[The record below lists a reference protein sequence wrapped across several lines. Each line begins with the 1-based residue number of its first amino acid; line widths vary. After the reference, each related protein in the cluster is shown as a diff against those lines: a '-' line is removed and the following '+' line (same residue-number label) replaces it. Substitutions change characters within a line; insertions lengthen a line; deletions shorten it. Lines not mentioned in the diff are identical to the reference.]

1 MRVIL
6 INCNELDVQ
15 HNHTP
20 DFSNKDRQLNWFMN
34 KPHLVLDDT
43 KYSKI
48 NTIINVNYNLSAL
61 QIYNYC
67 IYYDEYLRKYIYNFI
82 VKKEFTNESSTTIY
96 LKKDVI
102 QTYLFD
108 MNLTYQS
115 FIARSHLRT
124 LDSNHNLIVE
134 NLVENEGLECGEY
147 VAREITNV
155 YNFSNKGGYIITSSD
170 MLGTQNGGVVGG
182 DETTN
187 NGYNGNISENLFL
200 FLKGYE
206 QFAPY
211 GVNLGDGVMTIGYGI
226 TNSTSYYDLL
236 YPSCSE
242 KQASEVL
249 LKSIKEVYFN
259 ALKDDLAKRNNPKQ
273 NEIDA
278 FVSLSYNCGVY
289 GCKSSPMFQK
299 YIANKSISECVADW
313 SEYYINTGTQFE
325 EGLRDRRQKEIA
337 IFKNGNYY
345 LKPIYDING
354 ERITDNGGKGYVP
367 DELKGVSKSI
377 REKIVESARKLIGKP
392 YVWGGN
398 ISPLGSSN
406 GTDCSG
412 LMQWAYN
419 DNNIKITRTTY
430 TQINEGRE
438 IDGNQLKPGD
448 LVFSNFSDVNV
459 PEHVFMFSKKVGN
472 TFYCIEA
479 QDVGTNI
486 LERTFY
492 PNENM
497 RFRNLLD

>member
-6 INCNELDVQ
+6 INCNDLDVEY
-15 HNHTP
+15 NHVP
-20 DFSNKDRQLNWFMN
+20 DFSNKDSQLTWFM
-34 KPHLVLDDT
+34 KRQHLVLDET

-61 QIYNYC
+61 EIYNYC
-67 IYYDEYLRKYIYNFI
+67 IYYDDYLHKYNYNFI
-82 VKKEFTNESSTTIY
+82 VRKEFTNESSTTIY

-102 QTYLFD
+102 QTYMFD

-124 LDSNHNLIVE
+124 RDNSRL
-134 NLVENEGLECGEY
+134 LVENIIEDEALECGEY
-147 VAREITNV
+147 IAREITNV
-155 YNFSNKGGYIITSSD
+155 YNFAGKGGYIVTSSD
-170 MLGTQNGGVVGG
+170 MLGTQNGGSVGS
-182 DETTN
+182 DQDTN
-187 NGYNGNISENLFL
+187 NSYNGSISENLFL

-206 QFAPY
+206 AFAPY
-211 GVNLGDGVMTIGYGI
+211 GFSAGDGVMTIGYGI
-226 TNSTSYYDLL
+226 TNTTSYYDLL
-236 YPSCSE
+236 APSCSE

-259 ALKDDLAKRNNPKQ
+259 QIKDDLARRNNPKQ

-278 FVSLSYNCGVY
+278 FVSLAYNCGVT
-289 GCKSSPMFQK
+289 GCKSSPMFIN
-299 YIANKSISECVADW
+299 YINNKLLPECYADW
-313 SEYYINTGTQFE
+313 SEYYINSGTIFE

-337 IFKNGNYY
+337 IFKDGNYY
-345 LKPIYDING
+345 LKPIYNING
-354 ERITDNGGKGYVP
+354 EKITDNNGKGYVP
-367 DELKGVSKSI
+367 DELKGVQSSI
-377 REKIVESARKLIGKP
+377 RDRIVASARKLIGKP

-398 ISPLGSSN
+398 YPPLGSSN

-438 IDGNQLKPGD
+438 IDGSQLKPGD
-448 LVFSNFSDVNV
+448 LVFTNFSDVNV

-472 TFYCIEA
+472 TYYCIEA

-492 PNENM
+492 PTENM
-497 RFRNLLD
+497 RFRNLID